1 VITNPKNDKL
11 IIKFLS
17 SAICFLK
24 YTSREIQGG
33 LQVSKNQI
41 LEGKI
46 SWECGNTWKL
56 SIQFKNDFLSHLV
69 VQKINTYIAKQFSHV
84 EFPYFVMGSLLG

>member
-33 LQVSKNQI
+33 LQVWDILCSRNGDLKDEILTNFIKQSTWQRGKEQQQKN
-41 LEGKI
+41 KRP
-46 SWECGNTWKL
+46 K
-56 SIQFKNDFLSHLV
+56 
-69 VQKINTYIAKQFSHV
+69 
-84 EFPYFVMGSLLG
+84 